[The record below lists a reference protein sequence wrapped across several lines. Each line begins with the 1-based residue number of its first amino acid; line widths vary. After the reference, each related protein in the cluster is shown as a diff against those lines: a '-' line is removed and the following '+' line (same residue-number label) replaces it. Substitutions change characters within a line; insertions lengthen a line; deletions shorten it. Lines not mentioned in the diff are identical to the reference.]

1 MGADLTL
8 LPPPGEIVLT
18 ALTRRELLWVELCFF
33 FSNSI
38 TVGDLSLAEGSTVQD
53 WRRQELALTR
63 RDWILS
69 HSLRV
74 CHSLSISGLLT
85 IIYHNVIICQLSS
98 EWKLLTF
105 CVLSWRLL

>member
-1 MGADLTL
+1 MGADLT
-8 LPPPGEIVLT
+8 PPPAERGLT
-18 ALTRRELLWVELCFF
+18 ALTRRELLWVELCLF

-74 CHSLSISGLLT
+74 CHSLSAAENTISGLLS
-85 IIYHNVIICQLSS
+85 IIQ
-98 EWKLLTF
+98 F
-105 CVLSWRLL
+105 